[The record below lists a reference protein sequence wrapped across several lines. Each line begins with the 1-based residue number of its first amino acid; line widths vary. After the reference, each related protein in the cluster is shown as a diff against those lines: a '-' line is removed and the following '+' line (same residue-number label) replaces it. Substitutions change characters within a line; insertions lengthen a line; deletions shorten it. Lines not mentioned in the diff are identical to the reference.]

1 MAFREHVAK
10 LGVRAS
16 GIQGSLTTLE
26 RSQQSMGMNLSS
38 KFTGPRDLMN
48 SYMQGAQEAMSAN
61 DLPAAKDLAAKAER
75 QIEILEKLLNR

>member
-1 MAFREHVAK
+1 MREDMAK
-10 LGVRAS
+10 LAVRAN
-16 GIQGSLTTLE
+16 GIRDSLQSLE

-48 SYMQGAQEAMSAN
+48 SYMQGARDALAAN
-61 DLPAAKDLAAKAER
+61 DLPAAKDLSEKAER